1 MLTREKKNVQS
12 PDPVVMTQVI
22 TLNATLWP
30 RPELKLLE
38 LDSSWLF
45 FLNCR
50 DSSFYSDFSLL

>member
-30 RPELKLLE
+30 RPELKLPE
-38 LDSSWLF
+38 LDS
-45 FLNCR
+45 
-50 DSSFYSDFSLL
+50 